1 MPDFPLHISIRLADV
16 LVIQW
21 GSSWTLCSPSRLVYI
36 WILHPLTEAWH
47 FCTLDRRRVFLS
59 LLDSNENRTSHS
71 VADLNA
77 YRHSCRIYSLLAA
90 VVIMTSW
97 YFIKQNTAM
106 FSWTSR
112 QFKPQFHPFVL
123 CGWGKRWR
131 IRFFVIFHWIL
142 MMSVEDV
149 CGSFVLINL
158 GIVLPYCFVSHG
170 LRKGL
175 RFICVLPIKRHDI
188 IHATQCTTLNKA
200 FLKSNV
206 LRFTLAH

>member
-1 MPDFPLHISIRLADV
+1 M

-21 GSSWTLCSPSRLVYI
+21 CSSWTLCSPSCLVYI

-47 FCTLDRRRVFLS
+47 FCTLDRRRVFFVSAGQQWKQHEPFCCWFKCIPS
-59 LLDSNENRTSHS
+59 LLSNTLIVSYSCNYDILVLHQAKTQPCFHGPRGNLNHS
-71 VADLNA
+71 FT
-77 YRHSCRIYSLLAA
+77 H
-90 VVIMTSW
+90 
-97 YFIKQNTAM
+97 
-106 FSWTSR
+106 
-112 QFKPQFHPFVL
+112 L
-123 CGWGKRWR
+123 CYVGGERGEELD
-131 IRFFVIFHWIL
+131 FFVIFHWIL

-175 RFICVLPIKRHDI
+175 RCICVLAIKRLDDI

-206 LRFTLAH
+206 LCFTRTLAH